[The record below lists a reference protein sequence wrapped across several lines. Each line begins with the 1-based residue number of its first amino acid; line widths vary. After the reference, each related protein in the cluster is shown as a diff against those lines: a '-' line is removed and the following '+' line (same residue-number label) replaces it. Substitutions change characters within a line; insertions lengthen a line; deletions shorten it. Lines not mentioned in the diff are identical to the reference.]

1 MVRERSVAAHLRWP
15 AIQVWL
21 GRAGLAAYLVVLVT
35 YILQNGLPTHRIDQT
50 IWILAGIVA
59 AKLGRN
65 WRVHVRAIVDWL
77 PLLAALMLYDFTR
90 GIADTLGMP
99 VRVSELVDAERFLF
113 AGQLPTVWLQQRFYT
128 PGDPQWWDVVAS
140 AVYFSHFV
148 VPWAIAAAFYMMSK
162 PLWWRYIRIVLLLSY
177 AGLLTYILVP
187 AAPPWYAAWSGTI
200 DETVERN
207 IGSGWAVI
215 GLRFA
220 SAWFNDVRADA
231 NAVAA
236 LPSLHAAFALLVTVG
251 LWPVVRHWLPRIP
264 LAGFPVAMGVTLVY
278 SGEHY
283 VVDVL
288 LGFAYVALIVL
299 GLRVWD
305 RWKQQR
311 PALPE
316 PGPFFEDRT
325 SVELADLAKQVTGA
339 SQIGGPHEQSVA
351 ARTLGNGVPDTGI
364 EQRVRKSAQVIGD
377 GPLGDGYEQPV
388 LRTSVDRRL
397 PERPTRDQDQR
408 TE

>member
-1 MVRERSVAAHLRWP
+1 MVRQQSVAAHLRWP

-65 WRVHVRAIVDWL
+65 WRVYVRAIVDWL

-99 VRVSELVDAERFLF
+99 VRVAELVDAERFLF
-113 AGQLPTVWLQQRFYT
+113 AGQLPTVWLQERFYT

-148 VPWAIAAAFYMMSK
+148 VPWAIAAAFYMISR

-220 SAWFNDVRADA
+220 SAWFNDIRADA

-251 LWPVVRHWLPRIP
+251 LWPVVRHWLPRI
-264 LAGFPVAMGVTLVY
+264 LLVGFPVAMGVTLVY

-283 VVDVL
+283 VVDVV

-311 PALPE
+311 TPLQEPALE
-316 PGPFFEDRT
+316 PRP
-325 SVELADLAKQVTGA
+325 SVQPAGLAKQVTGA
-339 SQIGGPHEQSVA
+339 SQIGGPHEQPVPSGSI
-351 ARTLGNGVPDTGI
+351 GNGVPDTGL
-364 EQRVRKSAQVIGD
+364 EQSVLQNAEVIGD
-377 GPLGDGYEQPV
+377 DYLGDGYEQPV
-388 LRTSVDRRL
+388 LRIAVDQRPSL
-397 PERPTRDQDQR
+397 PERPPRDQD
-408 TE
+408 

>member
-1 MVRERSVAAHLRWP
+1 MTREEWATPRSTWTT
-15 AIQVWL
+15 IQPWM
-21 GRAGLAAYLVVLVT
+21 GRAGLAAYLAVLVN
-35 YILQNGLPTHRIDQT
+35 YILRDGLPTHRIDQT

-77 PLLAALMLYDFTR
+77 PLLGALMLYDFTR

-99 VRVSELVDAERFLF
+99 LRVAELVDAERFLF
-113 AGQLPTVWLQQRFYT
+113 GGHLPTVWLQERFYT

-148 VPWAIAAAFYMMSK
+148 VPWALAAAFYVVSR

-177 AGLLTYILVP
+177 TGLLTYILVP

-200 DETVERN
+200 DENVERN
-207 IGSGWAVI
+207 IGSGWSVI

-231 NAVAA
+231 NMVAA
-236 LPSLHAAFALLVTVG
+236 LPSLHAAFALLVCVG
-251 LWPVVRHWLPRIP
+251 LWPVVRHWFPRV
-264 LAGFPVAMGVTLVY
+264 LLVAFPVAMGMTLVY

-288 LGFAYVALIVL
+288 LGFAYVGLIVL
-299 GLRVWD
+299 ALRLWD
-305 RWKQQR
+305 RWRHQR
-311 PALPE
+311 RASEESVLEASVEPADLPE
-316 PGPFFEDRT
+316 
-325 SVELADLAKQVTGA
+325 QVA
-339 SQIGGPHEQSVA
+339 S
-351 ARTLGNGVPDTGI
+351 LGKVGWPYQQPVPAGSLGDGVPDAGV
-364 EQRVRKSAQVIGD
+364 EKNVLNGAQVVGGDSFGD
-377 GPLGDGYEQPV
+377 GFKQSIFPTTFDQRIPLPK
-388 LRTSVDRRL
+388 
-397 PERPTRDQDQR
+397 RPTRNQD
-408 TE
+408 

>member
-1 MVRERSVAAHLRWP
+1 MTREESVPVRLSWP
-15 AIQVWL
+15 VVQPWL
-21 GRAGLAAYLVVLVT
+21 GRAGLTVYLIVLVT
-35 YILQNGLPTHRIDQT
+35 SIVRDGLPTHRIDQT

-65 WRVHVRAIVDWL
+65 WRVHLRAIVDWL
-77 PLLAALMLYDFTR
+77 PLLGALLLYDFTR

-99 VRVSELVDAERFLF
+99 LRVAELVDAERFLF
-113 AGQLPTVWLQQRFYT
+113 AGELPTVWLQERFYT

-148 VPWAIAAAFYMMSK
+148 VPWAIAAAFYMVSR

-200 DETVERN
+200 DEPVERN

-236 LPSLHAAFALLVTVG
+236 LPSLHAGFALLVTVG
-251 LWPVVRHWLPRIP
+251 MWPVARHWLLRIL
-264 LAGFPVAMGVTLVY
+264 LAGFPIAMGVTLVY

-288 LGFAYVALIVL
+288 LGFAYVALIML
-299 GLRVWD
+299 GLRAWD
-305 RWKQQR
+305 RWNQQR
-311 PALPE
+311 ILAQGGAPE
-316 PGPFFEDRT
+316 SGT
-325 SVELADLAKQVTGA
+325 SAESASLAEQTTGA
-339 SQIGGPHEQSVA
+339 SQIGRPYEQSVA
-351 ARTLGNGVPDTGI
+351 SRATGNGVPDAGF
-364 EQRVRKSAQVIGD
+364 EQSALKRPHVIRD
-377 GPLGDGYEQPV
+377 QPVGDGYEQTM
-388 LRTSVDRRL
+388 LRTSAGQRPSA
-397 PERPTRDQDQR
+397 PERPPRSQD
-408 TE
+408 

>member
-1 MVRERSVAAHLRWP
+1 MVRAQSAAARLSWP
-15 AIQVWL
+15 AIQPWL
-21 GRAGLAAYLVVLVT
+21 GRAGLAGYLVVLVT
-35 YILQNGLPTHRIDQT
+35 SILRDGLPTHRIDQT
-50 IWILAGIVA
+50 IWILVGIIA

-65 WRVHVRAIVDWL
+65 WRVHVRAVVDWL
-77 PLLAALMLYDFTR
+77 PLLGALMLYDFTR

-99 VRVSELVDAERFLF
+99 LRVGELVDAERFLF
-113 AGQLPTVWLQQRFYT
+113 AGQLPTVWLQERFYT
-128 PGDPQWWDVVAS
+128 AGDPQWWDVVAS

-148 VPWAIAAAFYMMSK
+148 VPWAIAAAFYMVSR

-200 DETVERN
+200 DEPVERN

-236 LPSLHAAFALLVTVG
+236 LPSLHAGFALLVTVG
-251 LWPVVRHWLPRIP
+251 LWPVVRHWLPRIL
-264 LAGFPVAMGVTLVY
+264 LAAFPIAMGVTLVY

-305 RWKQQR
+305 RWKQQWR
-311 PALPE
+311 PLQEPAVE
-316 PGPFFEDRT
+316 PGR
-325 SVELADLAKQVTGA
+325 SVEPANLAKQVTGA
-339 SQIGGPHEQSVA
+339 SQIGGPHKQPVPTGA
-351 ARTLGNGVPDTGI
+351 VGNGVPDAAV
-364 EQRVRKSAQVIGD
+364 EQNVLKGAQVIND
-377 GPLGDGYEQPV
+377 DALGDGYEQTV
-388 LRTSVDRRL
+388 LRASVDKRL
-397 PERPTRDQDQR
+397 SFAERPTRDQD
-408 TE
+408 

>member
-1 MVRERSVAAHLRWP
+1 MVREESVAARPTWP
-15 AIQVWL
+15 AIQPWL
-21 GRAGLAAYLVVLVT
+21 GRAGLTAYLVVLVT
-35 YILQNGLPTHRIDQT
+35 SILRDGLPTHRIDQT

-77 PLLAALMLYDFTR
+77 PLLGALMLYDFTR

-99 VRVSELVDAERFLF
+99 LRVAELVDAERFLF
-113 AGQLPTVWLQQRFYT
+113 GGQLPTVWLQERFYT

-148 VPWAIAAAFYMMSK
+148 VPWAVAAAFYMVSR

-177 AGLLTYILVP
+177 AGLLTYIMVP
-187 AAPPWYAAWSGTI
+187 AAPPWYAASSGTI

-220 SAWFNDVRADA
+220 SAWFNDIRADA

-251 LWPVVRHWLPRIP
+251 LWPVVRHWLPRIL
-264 LAGFPVAMGVTLVY
+264 LAGFPIAMGVTLVY

-288 LGFAYVALIVL
+288 LGFAYVAFILL

-305 RWKQQR
+305 RWKQQAPPSR
-311 PALPE
+311 GSALE
-316 PGPFFEDRT
+316 PRT
-325 SVELADLAKQVTGA
+325 SVEPAGLALQVTGTR
-339 SQIGGPHEQSVA
+339 QIGGPHEQSVA
-351 ARTLGNGVPDTGI
+351 TGAIGNGVPDPGL
-364 EQRVRKSAQVIGD
+364 EQRVLKSTQVIGD
-377 GPLGDGYEQPV
+377 DSLGDGYEQSV
-388 LRTSVDRRL
+388 LRTSVDKRL
-397 PERPTRDQDQR
+397 PERPTRDQD
-408 TE
+408 